1 MTSSMG
7 TINLEFFDRLDDLI
21 KSQSEDVKSIEQV
34 AIELGTPIV
43 SIGVLDSGETTTK
56 IFGTAQA
63 YSNSEPTETH
73 KTFDKDTLFQ
83 ACSISKPITALAVIK
98 LCQEGTLDL
107 DTSISHYL
115 STEQLSWISTPKT
128 LPLVSKITLRLLL
141 SHTAGLSCHGF
152 PGYAKAP
159 LPTQEQIL
167 RGDSPANNEPVTLSL
182 FPGQTFSYS
191 GGGFQVV
198 QLILETKLQKPF
210 HEILQDL
217 VLGPLGMKRSTYA
230 FIPSTEKNYAP
241 AHLTGGFKADPEFHL
256 MPESAA
262 AGLWTTPEDLLKVVL
277 AVQRSLESSDILEA
291 EWAKKMLTEVE
302 DNGMALGWMTKK
314 ATPVFGHGGDNY
326 PGYVCYVSGFTGVED
341 FGMKDGNGK
350 NKTVMMGPKYCGVA
364 VMTSSALGEPIR
376 WRIVHAV
383 AYLKGWP
390 VLYTEPV
397 LPFMDRKASV
407 DERAREWCG
416 IWGKGKWNLAVDG
429 ERLSLKCGS
438 FSAVPLVPA
447 AISPFVYE
455 EGKSVDL
462 VADGLE
468 MMVRLGWKDGKRIVD
483 LWQDNGVETLEMA

>member
-1 MTSSMG
+1 MATVESD
-7 TINLEFFDRLDDLI
+7 FFDRLDTLI
-21 KSQSEDVKSIEQV
+21 KSQSEDSKSIEQI

-43 SIGVLDSGETTTK
+43 SIGVLDDGEITTT
-56 IFGTAQA
+56 IFGTPQTDG
-63 YSNSEPTETH
+63 NSEPAETP

-98 LCQEGTLDL
+98 LCQDGVLDL
-107 DTSISHYL
+107 DTPISEYL
-115 STEQLSWISTPKT
+115 SKEQLSWISTPKT
-128 LPLVSKITLRLLL
+128 LAPVSQITLRLLL

-152 PGYAKAP
+152 PGYPKAP
-159 LPTQEQIL
+159 VPTQEQIL
-167 RGDSPANNEPVTLSL
+167 RGDAPANNEPITLSI
-182 FPGQTFSYS
+182 FPGQRFSYS

-210 HEILQDL
+210 HQIMQDL
-217 VLGPLGMKRSTYA
+217 ILGPLEMTRSTYT

-241 AHLTGGFKADPEFHL
+241 AHMTGRLKTDPEFHL

-291 EWAKKMLTEVE
+291 EWARKMLTEVE
-302 DNGMALGWMTKK
+302 DNGMALGWMTRKGK
-314 ATPVFGHGGDNY
+314 GVSGHGGDNY
-326 PGYVCYVSGFTGVED
+326 PGYVCYFAGFTGVE
-341 FGMKDGNGK
+341 GLGVKDVNGK
-350 NKTVMMGPKYCGVA
+350 TEIAVAGPKYCGVA
-364 VMTSSALGEPIR
+364 VMTSSALGGPIR

-390 VLYTEPV
+390 VLCTEPL

-407 DERAREWCG
+407 DERAKEWCG
-416 IWGKGKWNLAVDG
+416 SWGKGKWVLAADG
-429 ERLSLKCGS
+429 EEFSLKCDP
-438 FSAVPLVPA
+438 FPAVALVPA
-447 AISPFVYE
+447 AIPPFVYE

-468 MMVRLGWKDGKRIVD
+468 TMVRLGWKDGKRIVD
-483 LWQDNGVETLEMA
+483 MWQDYGVETLELA